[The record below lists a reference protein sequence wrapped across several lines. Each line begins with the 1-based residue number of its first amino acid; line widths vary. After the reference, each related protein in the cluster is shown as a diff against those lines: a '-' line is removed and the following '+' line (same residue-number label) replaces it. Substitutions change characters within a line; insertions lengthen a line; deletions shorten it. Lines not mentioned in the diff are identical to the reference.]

1 MRKFCKLILFFN
13 FKTKD
18 LSICEKFIFLSSLL
32 NSWFVRQD
40 IKSSFQF
47 YWYSSQCVKLLF
59 IRIGDSKYMKK
70 ILVIVC
76 LILCTFSIKTLPEYL
91 GRGYN
96 ILIGNPF
103 TNSKDEGFTNKY
115 NPFTLSYDKSK
126 TTSDG
131 NYLIP
136 DNSESLTLNDCSFN
150 ETRT

>member
-1 MRKFCKLILFFN
+1 MCKIVIYTDWWQQIYEENFSNPLLDSLDLFN
-13 FKTKD
+13 KN
-18 LSICEKFIFLSSLL
+18 L
-32 NSWFVRQD
+32 
-40 IKSSFQF
+40 
-47 YWYSSQCVKLLF
+47 
-59 IRIGDSKYMKK
+59 
-70 ILVIVC
+70 
-76 LILCTFSIKTLPEYL
+76 EYL

-150 ETRT
+150 ETKT